1 MGQRDIVSALW
12 AVLSELVDG
21 AEADVAWVLN
31 PGDPG
36 LLKSLDNLSA
46 EQASAITTG
55 GASIAAHVE
64 HLRYG
69 LELLNR
75 WSRGGE
81 PFSDA
86 DYAASW
92 RLTAVSETEWAS
104 KKEALRTEAYAWRE
118 AIRRDCNTREPAAV
132 VASIAHLAY
141 HIGAIRQIDPS
152 SKGPSARD

>member
-1 MGQRDIVSALW
+1 MIEIRMGQRDIVSALW

-104 KKEALRTEAYAWRE
+104 KRRPCEQKRMHGAKQSGGIATRANLRLSW
-118 AIRRDCNTREPAAV
+118 PA
-132 VASIAHLAY
+132 SLTSRI
-141 HIGAIRQIDPS
+141 I
-152 SKGPSARD
+152 